1 MEIEWSTLSNAE
13 IRMKME
19 SMKMEYEAIKNKINA
34 YVDKLDELDKSYN
47 NASKELHKRS
57 K

>member
-19 SMKMEYEAIKNKINA
+19 SMKMEYEAIKNKINF
-34 YVDKLDELDKSYN
+34 YVDKLDELDKNYN
-47 NASKELHKRS
+47 NASKELNKRS